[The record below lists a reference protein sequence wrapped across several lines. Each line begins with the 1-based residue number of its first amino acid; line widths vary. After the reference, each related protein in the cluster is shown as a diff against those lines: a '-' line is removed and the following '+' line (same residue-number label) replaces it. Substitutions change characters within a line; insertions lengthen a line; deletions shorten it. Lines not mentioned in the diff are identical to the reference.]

1 MILTEKQQKGLEIAV
16 KRFHEDKPYTV
27 ISGYAGSGKT
37 TLVKFIIAAL
47 HLNPVEDVAY
57 VAYTGKAANV
67 LSRKGNPNATTA
79 HKLLYEAKPRSDGT
93 FFFTKKY
100 ELDLDYKLIIVD
112 EVSMLPVDMWN
123 TLLSHRIPVIAC
135 GDPGQ
140 LPPINKN
147 DDNHVLENPHIF
159 LDEIMRQAADSEI
172 IQLSMHVRENKP
184 VSLFQAQGTQVQV
197 INKADINIGM
207 YEWADQILCAT
218 NKTRNDV
225 NMAIRKNCG
234 FGTEPQ
240 DGDKVICARN
250 AWETLSTSY
259 SPLTNG
265 TTGILRNIH
274 KDVILLPRYISVDGY
289 LPVLFA
295 DIETEYEGTFKNIM
309 IDYKALTTGN
319 KSLTPKQEYQMN
331 QSKRLP
337 DAPFEFAYGYAIT
350 CHRAQG
356 SEWEKVI
363 VMEENFPF
371 DKEEHK
377 RWLYTAATR
386 ASSRLVVVKK

>member
-1 MILTEKQQKGLEIAV
+1 MILTEKQQKGLELAV
-16 KRFHEDKPYTV
+16 ERFHAGKPYTV

-47 HLNPVEDVAY
+47 QLNPEEDVAY

-79 HKLLYEAKPRSDGT
+79 HKLLYEAKPKSDGT

-100 ELDLDYKLIIVD
+100 ELDKDYQLIIVD
-112 EVSMLPVDMWN
+112 EVSMLPAGMWN
-123 TLLSHRIPVIAC
+123 TLLSHRIPIIAC

-140 LPPINKN
+140 LPPINKD
-147 DDNHVLENPHIF
+147 DDNHVLDNPHIF

-184 VSLFQAQGTQVQV
+184 ISNFETQGAQVKV
-197 INKADINIGM
+197 INKSDITIGM

-225 NMAIRKNCG
+225 NMAIRKNNG

-240 DGDKVICARN
+240 EGDKVICARN
-250 AWETLSTSY
+250 SWDTLSTTY
-259 SPLTNG
+259 QPLTNG
-265 TTGILRNIH
+265 TNGILKNLRKTNIF
-274 KDVILLPRYISVDGY
+274 LPRYISTNGAIT
-289 LPVLFA
+289 VLIA
-295 DIETEYEGTFKNIM
+295 DIETEYEGIFKNIM
-309 IDYKALTTGN
+309 IDYKALTTGE
-319 KSLTPKQEYQMN
+319 KTLTPKQEYQMN

-356 SEWEKVI
+356 SEWEKVM

-386 ASSRLVVVKK
+386 ASEKLVVVKK